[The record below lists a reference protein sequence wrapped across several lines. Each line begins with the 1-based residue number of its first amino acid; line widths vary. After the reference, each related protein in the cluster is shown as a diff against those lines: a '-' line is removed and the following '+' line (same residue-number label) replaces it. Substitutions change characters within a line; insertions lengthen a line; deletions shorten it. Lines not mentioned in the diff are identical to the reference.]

1 MALIQATPTQTD
13 LFMVRGTDIN
23 ILVTIENTSG
33 VAQDIT
39 NDSVTFTARKGIAGT
54 VLLEQT
60 NASGQHGPAPEDGKT
75 IFTIADTATETSD
88 FSAYESTIL
97 HYEVRRIFQAGE
109 EVVYLSGLLRVTAT
123 PTPS

>member
-23 ILVTIENTSG
+23 ILVTSENTSG

-60 NASGQHGPAPEDGKT
+60 NASGQHTAPASGT
-75 IFTIADTATETSD
+75 TTFTIADTETETSD